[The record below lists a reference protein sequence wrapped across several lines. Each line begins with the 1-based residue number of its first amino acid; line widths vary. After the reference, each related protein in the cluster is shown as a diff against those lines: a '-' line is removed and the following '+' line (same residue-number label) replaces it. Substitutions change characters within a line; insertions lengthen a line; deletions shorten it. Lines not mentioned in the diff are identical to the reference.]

1 VMLLFWRRFGR
12 TRSGAVTVR
21 HLLLVVVLALTS
33 FRAHGQGP
41 PAKGGGASI
50 EGVVV
55 KATTGGPLPM
65 AWVSLRL
72 AGGGKETLSASTG
85 SDGRFVLREIPAG
98 HYLLWA
104 RADGYITAEY
114 GQHEFNQPGSVLVL
128 DSDSHETNIVF
139 RLVPAAVISGRV
151 SNEVGEPLVKV
162 LVQALKYGYSQGK
175 QHPAPVSFEVT
186 NDQGEYRLQGLP
198 AGKYYVTATFRPGV
212 STVAGGLGAGPA
224 PGSMYAPTFY
234 PGSTEPARA
243 VPVELQ
249 QGGETSGIDI
259 TLLDSTG
266 VTVRGRIL
274 RSPTARPVKHMNV
287 DLSPRNPGGR
297 TAFVSP
303 PAAAD
308 GDGNFQIPN
317 VLPGSYMLTV
327 SWDDGERRHAGRQTV
342 EVTNADVD
350 GVTVVADVG
359 LKLSGHLQV
368 EGDPPLDL
376 TTFRISLWSTGESP
390 LSAPNGLVE
399 PNGDF
404 LLQDIEAD
412 TYRVAV
418 AGPSGSFYLKSAKL
432 GGHDVLGPGLD
443 LTTGTARGP
452 LEILVSADG
461 GRIEGTVVNKQA
473 TPWPSARVVLVP
485 SGALRPR
492 TDLYKDTRT
501 DLFGRFTM
509 TGIPP
514 GEYKL
519 FAWQEVELEAYQDP
533 DFLRQY
539 EDQGVPVTVQ
549 EKGILSMQLLL
560 IPSRD
565 QLP

>member
-1 VMLLFWRRFGR
+1 MQGRAYGRVAFVNVLL
-12 TRSGAVTVR
+12 
-21 HLLLVVVLALTS
+21 VVLALS
-33 FRAHGQGP
+33 SLRAPGQGLS
-41 PAKGGGASI
+41 A
-50 EGVVV
+50 EGTGVGEARVEGFVV
-55 KATTGGPLPM
+55 KAATGEPLPK
-65 AWVSLRL
+65 AWVSLRQ
-72 AGGGKETLSASTG
+72 AGGGKETVSAITG
-85 SDGRFVLREIPAG
+85 SDGRFVLNGIVPG

-114 GQHEFNQPGSVLVL
+114 GQHDRNQPGSVLIL
-128 DSDSHETNIVF
+128 GPDSHETHLVF
-139 RLVPAAVISGRV
+139 RLIPAAVISGRV
-151 SNEVGEPLVKV
+151 FNEGGEPLVKV

-212 STVAGGLGAGPA
+212 STVAGGRGAGPA

-234 PGSTEPARA
+234 PGTTEPARA
-243 VPVELQ
+243 VPIELQ

-259 TLLDSTG
+259 TFLDSTG

-274 RSPTARPVKHMNV
+274 KNPTARPVKHMNI

-303 PAAAD
+303 PAAVD
-308 GDGNFQIPN
+308 GDGNFQVRN

-342 EVTNADVD
+342 EVANADID
-350 GVTVVADVG
+350 GVTVVIDAG
-359 LKLSGHLQV
+359 LELSGRLRV

-376 TTFRISLWSTGESP
+376 ANFRVSLRSTGESP
-390 LSAPNGLVE
+390 LGTPNSAVGVD
-399 PNGDF
+399 GKF
-404 LLQDIEAD
+404 LLQDVEAD

-418 AGPSGSFYLKSAKL
+418 SGLSGSFYLKSVQL

-443 LTTGTARGP
+443 LTTGTARGA
-452 LEILVSADG
+452 LEILLSPDG
-461 GRIEGTVVNKQA
+461 GRIDGNVVSEQK
-473 TPWPSARVVLVP
+473 TPWPGARVVLVP
-485 SGALRPR
+485 TGALRPR
-492 TDLYKDTRT
+492 PDLYKETTADPYGHFA
-501 DLFGRFTM
+501 L

-519 FAWQEVELEAYQDP
+519 FAWQEMELEAYQDP
-533 DFLRQY
+533 AFLRPY
-539 EDQGVPVTVQ
+539 EDQGGPVTVQ
-549 EKGILSMQLLL
+549 AKGYLTLQLSV
-560 IPSRD
+560 IPSRH
-565 QLP
+565 QLR